1 MIRTRLSILSVML
14 LLMVGIIFPSA
25 QYLAPAMAHAGTMER
40 VAAAPPA
47 QDMRPLM
54 NVGRIMGAAS
64 FSSRIQVLEKTRG
77 DIPERYVESRHYCPD
92 PGGPDL
98 IFYLPAPAITPVV
111 FQALA
116 PQPQSRRPSG
126 FQYPQERPPR
136 V

>member
-25 QYLAPAMAHAGTMER
+25 QYLAPALAQAS
-40 VAAAPPA
+40 AAQRLTTTPPA
-47 QDMRPLM
+47 PDARPLM
-54 NVGRIMGAAS
+54 NVARIVAPAP

-98 IFYLPAPAITPVV
+98 IFCQPASVITPVV

-116 PQPQSRRPSG
+116 PQQQILRPSG
-126 FQYPQERPPR
+126 LQYPQERPPR